1 MTSFNAKL
9 QEHKEEVSD
18 ITNNME
24 ELVNKNQ
31 KDTLWKIDDCE
42 ALLKTRITEQKTTQ
56 LL

>member
-1 MTSFNAKL
+1 MTNLNTKL
-9 QEHKEEVSD
+9 EEHKEEVSQT
-18 ITNNME
+18 TNQME